1 MLSHFLA
8 EICFVPKN
16 LNIPLSIGEI
26 NVGHIRIQK
35 QSLFYADI
43 TVKTTPRNVAKNFK
57 IGTVNVF
64 LKLA

>member
-8 EICFVPKN
+8 EISFVPTN

-26 NVGHIRIQK
+26 NVGHIWIQN

-43 TVKTTPRNVAKNFK
+43 SVKKHPET
-57 IGTVNVF
+57 
-64 LKLA
+64 